1 MSTDIPTQVNAMWFD
16 GQTARRTE
24 VVLRVTSRTVQVR
37 RAGADADADDGNTDD
52 STGDTTIAHIP
63 RDSVQVSERIGDA
76 PYRLTFPDGGLA
88 VTSDH
93 GAVESAFG
101 LSPSRH
107 WLSRM
112 ERARWVVVAVLVGL
126 AAAVFFAYQTL
137 IPLAANAVAQR
148 IPRETEQ
155 TLGAVAL
162 QGLDRWMLKTS
173 RLEANELSAVH
184 ELFAELVETA
194 KLTDAVELQFRD
206 AAPNA
211 LALPG
216 GTVIVTDGLVRLF
229 KADERL
235 LAGVIAHEL
244 GHVQHRHSLRH
255 LLAGS
260 ASSLM
265 VGALLGD
272 VSGVS
277 TLVTAAPLLL
287 STLHYTREAEMEAD
301 QYAFDLL
308 KKSGRSANDFADA
321 MRRFE
326 AMELCM
332 ALRDKQRD
340 AKNNS
345 AWHLGVA
352 SDDEPK
358 ASDGDE
364 NLATGRPSCLI
375 DPDSAIKGHESEL
388 TELRKE
394 DQETGYMHTHPV
406 TQERIRAAEA
416 AAAK

>member
-1 MSTDIPTQVNAMWFD
+1 
-16 GQTARRTE
+16 
-24 VVLRVTSRTVQVR
+24 VQVK
-37 RAGADADADDGNTDD
+37 RASVDGAD
-52 STGDTTIAHIP
+52 SGDTAISHVP
-63 RDSVQVSERIGDA
+63 RDSVQVSERIGDT
-76 PYRLTFPDGGLA
+76 PYRLTFPGGGLA
-88 VTSDH
+88 VTGDH
-93 GAVESAFG
+93 AGVEAAFA
-101 LSPSRH
+101 LSPSAH

-112 ERARWVVVAVLVGL
+112 ERARWAVVAAMVGL
-126 AAAVFFAYQTL
+126 AAAVLFAYQTL
-137 IPLAANAVAQR
+137 IPLAADAVAQR
-148 IPRETEQ
+148 IPREAEK
-155 TLGAVAL
+155 TLGTVAL
-162 QGLDRWMLKTS
+162 QGLDRWILKAST
-173 RLEANELSAVH
+173 LEANERSALRA
-184 ELFAELVETA
+184 LFAALADKAGVTG
-194 KLTDAVELQFRD
+194 AVELQFRGM
-206 AAPNA
+206 APNA

-244 GHVQHRHSLRH
+244 GHVHHRHSLRH

-277 TLVTAAPLLL
+277 ALVTTAPLVL

-332 ALRDKQRD
+332 ELRQKLREDLKTKIWRMGD
-340 AKNNS
+340 PTD
-345 AWHLGVA
+345 
-352 SDDEPK
+352 DDEQPESAD
-358 ASDGDE
+358 ASSKDGAGDNQSTSKPMRCLSAPE
-364 NLATGRPSCLI
+364 EELKGREKEI
-375 DPDSAIKGHESEL
+375 AD
-388 TELRKE
+388 LRKK
-394 DQETGYMHTHPV
+394 DRETGYMHTHPV

-416 AAAK
+416 AAAR

>member
-1 MSTDIPTQVNAMWFD
+1 MKVSAMWFD

-24 VVLRVTSRTVQVR
+24 VALLVTGRTVQVT
-37 RAGADADADDGNTDD
+37 RASADGGDSIDTGN
-52 STGDTTIAHIP
+52 SAIAHVP
-63 RDSVQVSERIGDA
+63 RDSVEVSERIGDT
-76 PYRLTFPDGGLA
+76 PYRLTFPGGGLA

-93 GAVESAFG
+93 AGVESAFG
-101 LSPSRH
+101 LSPSEH

-112 ERARWVVVAVLVGL
+112 ERARWAVVAAMVGL
-126 AAAVFFAYQTL
+126 AAAVFFAYRTL
-137 IPLAANAVAQR
+137 IPLAADAVAQR
-148 IPRETEQ
+148 IPREAEK
-155 TLGAVAL
+155 TLGTVAL

-173 RLEANELSAVH
+173 KLEANELSAVRA
-184 ELFAELVETA
+184 LFASLA
-194 KLTDAVELQFRD
+194 DKAGLTGVVELQFRD
-206 AAPNA
+206 TAPNA

-244 GHVQHRHSLRH
+244 GHVHHRHSLRH

-260 ASSLM
+260 ASALM

-277 TLVTAAPLLL
+277 ALVTSAPLIL

-308 KKSGRSANDFADA
+308 KKSGRSPKDFADA

-332 ALRDKQRD
+332 ELRRNSREEAIKRTEAARD
-340 AKNNS
+340 SSNDRETAS
-345 AWHLGVA
+345 ARTQDICA
-352 SDDEPK
+352 DEP
-358 ASDGDE
+358 E
-364 NLATGRPSCLI
+364 QYIVGREKEI
-375 DPDSAIKGHESEL
+375 A
-388 TELRKE
+388 ELRK
-394 DQETGYMHTHPV
+394 DDRETGYMHTHPV

-416 AAAK
+416 AAR

>member
-1 MSTDIPTQVNAMWFD
+1 MSIDIPTQVNAMWFD

-24 VVLRVTSRTVQVR
+24 VLLRVTSRTVQVTR
-37 RAGADADADDGNTDD
+37 VGADH
-52 STGDTTIAHIP
+52 GDTSDIDDNAIAHVP
-63 RDSVQVSERIGDA
+63 RDSVQVSERIGDT
-76 PYRLTFPDGGLA
+76 PYRLTFPGGGLA
-88 VTSDH
+88 VTNDH
-93 GAVESAFG
+93 AAVESAFG
-101 LSPSRH
+101 LSPLEH

-112 ERARWVVVAVLVGL
+112 ERARWAVVAALVGL

-137 IPLAANAVAQR
+137 IPLAADAVAQR
-148 IPRETEQ
+148 IPREAEK
-155 TLGAVAL
+155 TLGTVAL

-173 RLEANELSAVH
+173 KLEADELSAVRA
-184 ELFAELVETA
+184 LFVALA
-194 KLTDAVELQFRD
+194 DKAGLTGAVELQFRD
-206 AAPNA
+206 TAPNA

-244 GHVQHRHSLRH
+244 GHVHHRHSLRH

-277 TLVTAAPLLL
+277 ALVTSAPLVL
-287 STLHYTREAEMEAD
+287 STLHYTREAETEAD

-308 KKSGRSANDFADA
+308 KKSGRSPKDFADA

-332 ALRDKQRD
+332 
-340 AKNNS
+340 
-345 AWHLGVA
+345 
-352 SDDEPK
+352 
-358 ASDGDE
+358 
-364 NLATGRPSCLI
+364 
-375 DPDSAIKGHESEL
+375 
-388 TELRKE
+388 ELRANARDVTISGTETVTDTANDRKATAARASEICIEEPEQYVAGREKE
-394 DQETGYMHTHPV
+394 IVALGKNDRETGYMHTHPV

-416 AAAK
+416 AATR